1 MRKAVND
8 AAGEIPGPDRPGDEL
23 ENYRRLVDLQ
33 SQIVDL
39 ARRNSEAERS
49 YRVLRDRLA
58 RQGLRRSQGPIRKVL
73 LGLLERMR
81 NRKAP
86 FSQTMRGEGGVTMP
100 LPDPSPN
107 NNPVPVPVTPS
118 NHSL

>member
-1 MRKAVND
+1 MRKAVKD

-23 ENYRRLVDLQ
+23 ENYRRLVELQ

-73 LGLLERMR
+73 FGLLERMR

-86 FSQTMRGEGGVTMP
+86 FSQTMRGEGGVTMAP
-100 LPDPSPN
+100 PDPSPN